1 MPKGGG
7 AVGSERPRRMHRAGL
22 KLWGISFQ
30 PRESTS
36 CGSAQIMSQ
45 VARRS

>member
-7 AVGSERPRRMHRAGL
+7 AVGSERPGGAQGGL
-22 KLWGISFQ
+22 KALGVSFQ